1 MKKNK
6 FLEKNNLVSLLE
18 YKLEY
23 REEQKRID
31 NEAKKKIQNIVLSY
45 NKMFI

>member
-23 REEQKRID
+23 RQELKRLD
-31 NEAKKKIQNIVLSY
+31 NQAKREIENSLSF
-45 NKMFI
+45 MGM